1 MVLQRR
7 RSTTHTVV
15 LSPMG
20 DTGLTVAEKPPALLS
35 YIQDRQAMGMSISAI
50 SEELYSHADRAGVG
64 CVSLSELHSS
74 LSREEVRVREIN
86 ALASVV
92 IFIVVKAGGDNACKW
107 L

>member
-15 LSPMG
+15 WSPMG
-20 DTGLTVAEKPPALLS
+20 ETGLAVAEKPPALLS

-50 SEELYSHADRAGVG
+50 SKELYSHADRAGVG

-74 LSREEVRVREIN
+74 LSSEEVREMN

-92 IFIVVKAGGDNACKW
+92 ILIVVKAGGDNACKW